1 MSQDMFGSRGRGRGG
16 GGRGGGDRGG
26 GGRGGRGFGGR
37 GGGGRGG
44 GGRGGGDR
52 GGSRGFR
59 GGGRGFR
66 GGSRGNFSGGDR
78 GSESWGGSGNSS
90 RGGPFRGGRGS
101 GGDRGRGAFAN
112 RARGAPS
119 GGARGRGGG
128 ALPGRGE
135 YLRFEIKAGLQLYV
149 TFNDTPV
156 VEELEKL
163 PGFHSLS
170 TPYNEKEI
178 IRIILF
184 RDLES
189 LEAARKILDAKE
201 NVKATDH
208 MGMKSAK
215 KQSDSLES
223 RQVYLR
229 FAKPYVEDDVKKLDT
244 KIDEILP
251 LKENSCKV
259 QFASAEEAELAVERL
274 KGKIGQNL
282 LKQVD
287 VPYVVQS
294 AKLAVASIQQDQVV
308 FRDVPKDVTIKDIA
322 EQFPDA
328 VSFML
333 YDKTFPASKYCHAAL
348 RFKNAERV
356 AEILKSKNLKIAGKK
371 VYVFPACLEFLHEYP
386 KLGEPEPVVE
396 QSGNGTEVKDDPP
409 SKKRKV
415 EEEEED
421 DTNGQDE
428 EESDEEESDEEDD
441 EEDEEE
447 EDEDENDEA
456 ADEDD
461 SDESD

>member
-16 GGRGGGDRGG
+16 GGRG
-26 GGRGGRGFGGR
+26 R

-44 GGRGGGDR
+44 GGRGRGGGDR

-78 GSESWGGSGNSS
+78 GNDSWGGSGNSS

-112 RARGAPS
+112 RGRGAPS

-128 ALPGRGE
+128 ALPSRGE

-149 TFNDTPV
+149 TFNETPV

-189 LEAARKILDAKE
+189 LEAARKILDAQE
-201 NVKATDH
+201 NVKSTDH

-223 RQVYLR
+223 RQIYLR

-244 KIDEILP
+244 KIEEILP

-259 QFASAEEAELAVERL
+259 QFVSAEEAELAVERL
-274 KGKIGQNL
+274 KGKIGQSF

-287 VPYVVQS
+287 IPYVVQS

-308 FRDVPKDVTIKDIA
+308 FRDVPKNVTIKDIA
-322 EQFPDA
+322 DQFPDA

-333 YDKTFPASKYCHAAL
+333 YNKTFPASNYCHAAL
-348 RFKNAERV
+348 RFKNPERV

-371 VYVFPACLEFLHEYP
+371 IYVFPACMEFLHEYP

-396 QSGNGTEVKDDPP
+396 QSGNGTEVKDEPP

-415 EEEEED
+415 GQEEESME
-421 DTNGQDE
+421 QDE
-428 EESDEEESDEEDD
+428 EESDEEEDEED
-441 EEDEEE
+441 EEEEE